1 MAEKSFGVKD
11 LNIVQSSGAA
21 SGDPTIESNGDLN
34 LKAGQVAIQTN
45 VTDTGVITANNFIGD
60 GSGLTGVSG
69 SGSGVIIK
77 NNGTTVG
84 TAGSVNFGSGLNAT
98 TPSAGLS
105 TISIASN
112 INVTGVSTFQTANA
126 YTFTVGAGGL
136 FSNSLSGTSRTI
148 LTGGQ
153 GGDTTYY
160 SGGTAFSSHIFRTL
174 QSGLNYEKLRIGPL
188 GQIGIGGTAY
198 GNAGDVLKSNGS
210 GGSVY
215 WGTSS
220 GADPNSTFD
229 TVDVVG
235 IVTAGSFVTDLIP
248 SNGTGRGFCTRYYI
262 TASGTSSYRF
272 AGPGQRDTVG
282 NPTLYLMRGFS
293 YMFENSTGGSHPFRI
308 QYTGTSTGVGTY
320 VSGSQTG
327 IQIFTIPHDA
337 PPNYQYQCTVPGH
350 GAMLGSF
357 VIPS

>member
-11 LNIVQSSGAA
+11 LNIVGA

-45 VTDTGVITANNFIGD
+45 
-60 GSGLTGVSG
+60 
-69 SGSGVIIK
+69 
-77 NNGTTVG
+77 TT
-84 TAGSVNFGSGLNAT
+84 
-98 TPSAGLS
+98 
-105 TISIASN
+105 
-112 INVTGVSTFQTANA
+112 VTGVVTATSFAGNGANITGISTANIVNYQVGGSGGGITVEDEGTPLSTTA
-126 YTFTVGAGGL
+126 TTLNFVGAGIAA
-136 FSNSLSGTSRTI
+136 SGTGAEKTI
-148 LTGGQ
+148 TV
-153 GGDTTYY
+153 
-160 SGGTAFSSHIFRTL
+160 SGGAAA
-174 QSGLNYEKLRIGPL
+174 N
-188 GQIGIGGTAY
+188 
-198 GNAGDVLKSNGS
+198 
-210 GGSVY
+210 SV
-215 WGTSS
+215 
-220 GADPNSTFD
+220 FD